1 MGEMLF
7 SMGDVL
13 TALVDDSF
21 LSSGTADNGR
31 TAAIEK
37 AFDDLVT
44 PSRGDTRDALSTE
57 TVLEYLQTTLGIDM
71 ENAEQFVVMELV
83 QAPAV
88 GEIHR
93 QGFVEGWKATDL
105 TSFTKSAQKKHV
117 HQLILNLPADPVYFK
132 KVYRHT
138 FIAGK
143 EAAQKSILVDIAAEY
158 WKILF
163 SPPGRVWESA
173 SRDWGGLWQEFLAKN
188 WTRSISKDMWNMTLE
203 FANKTMTDEALTFYK
218 FEDSWPGIVD
228 EFVAW

>member
-1 MGEMLF
+1 MGEVLF
-7 SMGDVL
+7 SMGEIL
-13 TALVDDSF
+13 TALPDYSF
-21 LSSGTADNGR
+21 LSSATGDNGR
-31 TAAIEK
+31 IATIEK
-37 AFDDLVT
+37 AFDDLVD
-44 PSRGDTRDALSTE
+44 PSRGDTRDVLTTE

-83 QAPAV
+83 QAPAI
-88 GEIHR
+88 GEVHR

-105 TSFTKSAQKKHV
+105 TSFTKPAQKKHV
-117 HQLILNLPADPVYFK
+117 SQLILKLSSDPVYFK

-143 EAAQKSILVDIAAEY
+143 EAPQKSILVDIAAEY

-173 SRDWGGLWQEFLAKN
+173 SRDWGGLWQTFLTEK

-203 FANKTMTDEALTFYK
+203 FAVKTMADEALTFYK